1 MLPIAAGET
10 AGFNKA
16 TISTIIIISATKII
30 HTIRFFTTC
39 LNRIAEIANEKS
51 NCIIPP
57 FPSGAFHPAL
67 NNKWLVQV
75 KFWSD
80 KLNLILSSEE
90 RGSEGEADVGGAA
103 GEADIVNLAGLEGG
117 FVRFPNPLITG
128 TK

>member
-1 MLPIAAGET
+1 MENLGHFHICLRSGLRWLTPLSPYGQRDC
-10 AGFNKA
+10 K
-16 TISTIIIISATKII
+16 ISV
-30 HTIRFFTTC
+30 FLTTS
-39 LNRIAEIANEKS
+39 LRIAEIANEKS

-75 KFWSD
+75 KFWSE

>member
-1 MLPIAAGET
+1 MIVKYP
-10 AGFNKA
+10 
-16 TISTIIIISATKII
+16 
-30 HTIRFFTTC
+30 FFLTTS
-39 LNRIAEIANEKS
+39 LRIAEIANEKS

-67 NNKWLVQV
+67 HNKWLVQV
-75 KFWSD
+75 KFWSL
-80 KLNLILSSEE
+80 KLNLMIKILYSEE